1 MSSRYA
7 RSTAVLQQKDT
18 ALIFYP
24 DRNELELVSI
34 GSEAGASDQER
45 FLDSREARAMTGLL
59 RDDDEP
65 NPEEGV
71 LPLIQSEMVRVLPDG
86 VEIVNVEVHG
96 EVLDQGGT
104 YVVNFFSNGMSDP
117 FVLRLSDEDQ
127 RTASILVDSLSG
139 KVTIEYG
146 H

>member
-1 MSSRYA
+1 
-7 RSTAVLQQKDT
+7 
-18 ALIFYP
+18 
-24 DRNELELVSI
+24 
-34 GSEAGASDQER
+34 
-45 FLDSREARAMTGLL
+45 
-59 RDDDEP
+59 
-65 NPEEGV
+65 
-71 LPLIQSEMVRVLPDG
+71 
-86 VEIVNVEVHG
+86 VNVEVHG